1 MKKKKQKGLKLKLF
15 KQGGLSNNWVQY
27 QGTKRIICFSGFVSW
42 GQLRTV
48 YGYELFFYL
57 KIY

>member
-27 QGTKRIICFSGFVSW
+27 QGLK
-42 GQLRTV
+42 
-48 YGYELFFYL
+48 ELYTSL
-57 KIY
+57 DLLVEGS